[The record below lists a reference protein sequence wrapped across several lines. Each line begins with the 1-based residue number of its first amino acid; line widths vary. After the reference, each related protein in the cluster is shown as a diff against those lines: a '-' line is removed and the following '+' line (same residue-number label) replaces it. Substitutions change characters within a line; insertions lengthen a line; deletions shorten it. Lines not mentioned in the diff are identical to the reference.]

1 MRTLADW
8 AKARENLERLRAK
21 FEDRIKARILRQA
34 QKSLGEKERDV
45 KPTPKRKR

>member
-8 AKARENLERLRAK
+8 AKARENLERLRSK
-21 FEDRIKARILRQA
+21 FEDRIKARILRQT
-34 QKSLGEKERDV
+34 QKFFAEKERNL